1 MNKVFPG
8 PALVPVLLF
17 LCACLCGAA
26 PAFALPVQ
34 AVAVQS
40 TPWSR
45 EVRVLGTVESIGD
58 VTLAAPVT
66 GRVLGPFLPSGNV
79 AAGAVV
85 ARIAPPGLQAG
96 ILAAQARAAYAR
108 TQWERTQKLFRDGVM
123 ARQDVDQAGLAL
135 AEARSALRALE
146 AQSGD
151 QVLTAPFAGTLR
163 YLVPPG
169 AVVNAGSPIARL
181 AGRGEPWARAYV
193 TPAQTQGLRVGARVV
208 IAAQGWH
215 GQGRLR
221 SVGQS
226 ARHLGLVSVYV
237 TLPPD
242 SPLLPGEWLQLL
254 LPSAGGTAFQV
265 PTAAVVMRGASSE
278 VFVIRGGRA
287 MAVPVEVVASRG
299 GDTWV
304 QGALRAGEMVV
315 VAGSSRMA
323 SGTPV
328 ETTSMEARP

>member
-1 MNKVFPG
+1 MNKAFPRF
-8 PALVPVLLF
+8 PLVPIILF
-17 LCACLCGAA
+17 LCAWLGGVA

-45 EVRVLGTVESIGD
+45 EARVLGTVESIGE
-58 VTLAAPVT
+58 VTLTSPVT
-66 GRVLGPFLPSGNV
+66 GRVLGPFLQSGNV

-85 ARIAPPGLQAG
+85 AHIAPPGLHAG
-96 ILAAQARAAYAR
+96 ILAAQARVAYAR
-108 TQWERTQKLFRDGVM
+108 TQLERTQKLFQDGVM
-123 ARQDVDQAGLAL
+123 AQQNVDQAGLAL

-151 QVLTAPFAGTLR
+151 QVLTAPFAGTLH

-169 AVVNAGSPIARL
+169 AVVNVGSPIARL

-193 TPAQTQGLRVGARVV
+193 TPAQTQGLRVGTTVAIR
-208 IAAQGWH
+208 AQGWQ
-215 GQGRLR
+215 GQGLVR

-254 LPSAGGTAFQV
+254 LPSAGGTAFRV
-265 PTAAVVMRGASSE
+265 PSLAVVMRGARSE
-278 VFVIRGGRA
+278 VFVVRRGRA
-287 MAVPVEVVASRG
+287 VAVAVEVVHTQGKDS
-299 GDTWV
+299 WV
-304 QGALRAGEMVV
+304 TGALRAGDMVV
-315 VAGSSRMA
+315 ISGNTRLD

-328 ETTSMEARP
+328 EIRLSGSQP

>member
-1 MNKVFPG
+1 MNKAFSRSAPG
-8 PALVPVLLF
+8 PVLLF
-17 LCACLCGAA
+17 LCLCLCGAA

-45 EVRVLGTVESIGD
+45 EVRVLGTVESIGE
-58 VTLAAPVT
+58 VTLAAPVA

-85 ARIAPPGLQAG
+85 ARIAPPGLHAG
-96 ILAAQARAAYAR
+96 ILAAQARVAYAR
-108 TQWERTQKLFRDGVM
+108 TQLERTRKLFQDGVM
-123 ARQDVDQAGLAL
+123 AQQDVDQAGLAL
-135 AEARSALRALE
+135 AEARAALRALE

-151 QVLTAPFAGTLR
+151 QVLTAPFAGTLQ

-169 AVVNAGSPIARL
+169 AVVNMGSPVARL

-193 TPAQTQGLRVGARVV
+193 TPAQAQGLRTGARVV

-215 GQGRLR
+215 GQGKLR

-226 ARHLGLVSVYV
+226 ARHLGLVSVYI
-237 TLPPD
+237 TLPPG

-254 LPSAGGTAFQV
+254 LPSAGGTAFRV
-265 PTAAVVMRGASSE
+265 PTPAVVMRGSRSE
-278 VFVIRGGRA
+278 VFVVRQGRA
-287 MAVPVEVVASRG
+287 VAVPVEVVASRG
-299 GDTWV
+299 SETWV
-304 QGALRAGEMVV
+304 QGVLRAGEMVV
-315 VAGSSRMA
+315 VAGSARMA

-328 ETTSMEARP
+328 ELRP

>member
-1 MNKVFPG
+1 MNKAFPR
-8 PALVPVLLF
+8 PALVPILLF
-17 LCACLCGAA
+17 LCACLGAA

-40 TPWSR
+40 SPWTR

-85 ARIAPPGLQAG
+85 ARIAPPGIQAG
-96 ILAAQARAAYAR
+96 ILAAQARVAYAR
-108 TQWERTQKLFRDGVM
+108 TQLERARQLFQDGVV
-123 ARQDVDQAGLAL
+123 AQQNVDQAGLAL
-135 AEARSALRALE
+135 AEARSALRALQ

-151 QVLTAPFAGTLR
+151 QVLTAPFAGTLH

-169 AVVNAGSPIARL
+169 AVVNAGSPVARL

-193 TPAQTQGLRVGARVV
+193 TPTQTQGLRVGAMVAIRS
-208 IAAQGWH
+208 QGWQ

-226 ARHLGLVSVYV
+226 ARHLGLVSVYI

-254 LPSAGGTAFQV
+254 LPSAGGTTFRV
-265 PTAAVVMRGASSE
+265 PTAAVVMRGARSE
-278 VFVIRGGRA
+278 VFVLRRGRA
-287 MAVPVEVVASRG
+287 VAVSVAVVHTQGKDS
-299 GDTWV
+299 WV
-304 QGALRAGEMVV
+304 TGALRAGEMVV
-315 VAGSSRMA
+315 TSGNTRLD

-328 ETTSMEARP
+328 EIRAAGSRP

>member
-1 MNKVFPG
+1 MNKAFPR
-8 PALVPVLLF
+8 PPLWPVILF
-17 LCACLCGAA
+17 LCSWLCGAA

-45 EVRVLGTVESIGD
+45 EIRVLGTVESIGE
-58 VTLAAPVT
+58 VTLTAPVT
-66 GRVLGPFLPSGNV
+66 GRVLGPFLQSGNV

-85 ARIAPPGLQAG
+85 ARIAPPGIHAG
-96 ILAAQARAAYAR
+96 ILAAQARVAYAR
-108 TQWERTQKLFRDGVM
+108 TQLKRTQKLFQDGVM
-123 ARQDVDQAGLAL
+123 AQQNVDQAGLAL

-151 QVLTAPFAGTLR
+151 QVLTAPFAGTLH

-169 AVVNAGSPIARL
+169 AVVNVGSPIARL

-193 TPAQTQGLRVGARVV
+193 TPAQTQGLRVGATVA
-208 IAAQGWH
+208 IQAQDWQ
-215 GQGRLR
+215 GQGRVR

-226 ARHLGLVSVYV
+226 ARHLGLVSVYF
-237 TLPPD
+237 TLPPG

-265 PTAAVVMRGASSE
+265 PTPAVVMRGARSE
-278 VFVIRGGRA
+278 VFVVRRGRA
-287 MAVPVEVVASRG
+287 VAVPVAVVASRG

-304 QGALRAGEMVV
+304 QGALQAGEMVV
-315 VAGSSRMA
+315 VAGSARMA

-328 ETTSMEARP
+328 ETTPVKPRP